1 MRDAA
6 LDAQSLRCGRSP
18 LLAAAQP
25 LLLTPRRSQLTG
37 YTPAETIGRNCR
49 FLQGVATERNKVTA
63 IRDAL
68 REERA
73 CSVVLANYTKSGRLF
88 YNLFYLAP
96 VHDSKGGNAI
106 FYVGCQTE
114 ISAQLAAELDA
125 AQEDG
130 VPGDEAHARLT
141 SAAPA
146 IAAQAAAL
154 TTLLLKHV
162 GSGHL
167 LADAIGAAA
176 AATDAAAAAGAPA
189 LPPAPGG
196 VPAPASASPRHPNTA
211 ESVPSALLRSLV
223 RIQQS
228 FCLSDPAQLDA
239 PIVHAS
245 QAFLDMCGYP
255 AEEVV
260 GRNCRFLQGA
270 DTDREAVA
278 RLRAGIV
285 SGTPTTELLLNYRK
299 DGTPFW
305 NSVHVAPVRDA
316 SGAVVLLVGVQL
328 DCTLREEGA
337 GLAACSPSLA
347 PGAKAG
353 IPADVAQLGA
363 VGAVRVAVRALR
375 SSGLKRHSF
384 EEPSTEVAPT
394 ES

>member
-1 MRDAA
+1 M
-6 LDAQSLRCGRSP
+6 
-18 LLAAAQP
+18 
-25 LLLTPRRSQLTG
+25 
-37 YTPAETIGRNCR
+37 
-49 FLQGVATERNKVTA
+49 ATERNKVTA

-96 VHDSKGGNAI
+96 VHNSKGGNAI

-146 IAAQAAAL
+146 IAAQAHAL
-154 TTLLLKHV
+154 TALLLKHV
-162 GSGHL
+162 SSGNL
-167 LADAIGAAA
+167 LGDAIKASTEAGGAAA
-176 AATDAAAAAGAPA
+176 SVPL
-189 LPPAPGG
+189 LPPMQACAEAAPS
-196 VPAPASASPRHPNTA
+196 SASPRHPNSA

-260 GRNCRFLQGA
+260 GRNCRFLQGPG
-270 DTDREAVA
+270 TDREAVA
-278 RLRAGIV
+278 RLRAGIA

-337 GLAACSPSLA
+337 PATACAPQLAA
-347 PGAKAG
+347 GAKAG

-375 SSGLKRHSF
+375 SNGLKRHSV
-384 EEPSTEVAPT
+384 EEPSVEAPAA
-394 ES
+394 